1 MHPVPESIFIPRK
14 CPICGADLKPR
25 QRYCSDRCRL
35 RAYRIRQVNRIV
47 ERIRRE
53 LIKEIVR

>member
-1 MHPVPESIFIPRK
+1 MHEAELTKHP
-14 CPICGADLKPR
+14 CPICGGPLKPR
-25 QRYCSDRCRL
+25 QKYCSDRCRL
-35 RAYRIRQVNRIV
+35 KAFRIRQVNRIV